1 MRVGDI
7 RELITKTLHDLGLGD
22 AKPVGERLLIKDHFY
37 LGCRFDFEGASAI
50 WLEESG
56 QVRFFGDSGKL
67 LKVIRVNAKGE
78 GEVATQ
84 AA

>member
-1 MRVGDI
+1 MKVSDI
-7 RELITKTLHDLGLGD
+7 RKLIATTLNDLGLRD
-22 AKPVGERLLIKDHFY
+22 AKPTGERLLIQDHFY
-37 LGCRFDFEGASAI
+37 LGCRFDFEGASVI

-67 LKVIRVNAKGE
+67 LKVIRVNGPEEGAKE
-78 GEVATQ
+78 